1 MSEHGDT
8 KEAAKSLIAQLHSQG
23 KLATPRQ
30 ENRKIRH
37 ENEIVKAN
45 EHAPY
50 V

>member
-1 MSEHGDT
+1 MNHVVGRIYASFYYPELT
-8 KEAAKSLIAQLHSQG
+8 
-23 KLATPRQ
+23 TPRR

-45 EHAPY
+45 EPAPY

>member
-1 MSEHGDT
+1 MSAVFSSYST
-8 KEAAKSLIAQLHSQG
+8 VLCQLNSQG
-23 KLATPRQ
+23 KLTMLRH

-37 ENEIVKAN
+37 EIEILKAN